1 MNLKKAVE
9 LLKRSET
16 CLCYVITSFAADHSY
31 ERVLAY
37 EELTLACY
45 SVKSVRDA
53 SLITATS
60 QRSYHC
66 HFYFFSPFCFPLNPL
81 LLARQFDTS
90 I

>member
-1 MNLKKAVE
+1 M
-9 LLKRSET
+9 
-16 CLCYVITSFAADHSY
+16 ITSFAADHSY

-37 EELTLACY
+37 EELTCY

-66 HFYFFSPFCFPLNPL
+66 HFYFFSPFCFALNPL

>member
-1 MNLKKAVE
+1 M
-9 LLKRSET
+9 
-16 CLCYVITSFAADHSY
+16 ITSFAADHSY

-37 EELTLACY
+37 EELTCY

-60 QRSYHC
+60 QRSYPC
-66 HFYFFSPFCFPLNPL
+66 HFYFFSPFCFALNPL